1 MYKKRDNRER
11 GLNLSMSDVCLD
23 SITLTDYYV
32 SLTVKVRY
40 DKTVYIVQ
48 VCPMEGDIC
57 GYPIKEMQYI
67 DEKKARA
74 TYKNDVKKYC
84 K

>member
-1 MYKKRDNRER
+1 MAC
-11 GLNLSMSDVCLD
+11 LCLD

-32 SLTVKVRY
+32 SLTVEVRY

-67 DEKKARA
+67 E
-74 TYKNDVKKYC
+74 
-84 K
+84 

>member
-1 MYKKRDNRER
+1 MA
-11 GLNLSMSDVCLD
+11 GLCLD

-32 SLTVKVRY
+32 SLKVEVRY

-48 VCPMEGDIC
+48 VCPREGDKC

-74 TYKNDVKKYC
+74 TYKSYVKKYC